1 MTNTNKKQTSYEVI
15 TNKIIEKMQQGII
28 PWVKPWHADAWK
40 CDGKTLMFPCFSHS
54 NGKRYNLMNHMLLD
68 YTAGE
73 YATFQQIK
81 AEGGKVKKG
90 EKGQIITGWIVET
103 HERKDENGDT
113 IYNDNGKPS
122 TYTTFALRY
131 YTVFNVLTQCE
142 GITPKHDWTKDEAPE
157 NSHDA
162 IENAENII
170 ERYINSAD
178 APKFKVVKGSDE
190 AYYSPAQ
197 DLVVVPDKSQ
207 FDLIEG
213 YYGTTF
219 HELTHSTLKSTRCD
233 RKNENK
239 KAAFGSKEYSREEL
253 VAEMGSAFLSNYAG
267 LDTSK
272 TFDNSVAYLQSW
284 IKKLQNDP
292 KMIVQASS
300 QAEKAAEYIL
310 NA

>member
-1 MTNTNKKQTSYEVI
+1 MTNTKKQSSYEVI

-28 PWVKPWHADAWK
+28 PWVKPWHADTWK

-68 YTAGE
+68 FTAGE

-90 EKGQIITGWIVET
+90 EKGQIITGWIVEK

-113 IYNDNGKPS
+113 ILTDDGKPS

-131 YTVFNVLTQCE
+131 YTVFNILTQCE

-157 NSHDA
+157 NNHDA

-170 ERYINSAD
+170 AKYINSAD
-178 APKFKVVKGSDE
+178 APTFKVVKGSDE

-219 HELTHSTLKSTRCD
+219 HELTHSTLKESRCN
-233 RKNENK
+233 RKSETK

-253 VAEMGSAFLSNYAG
+253 VAEMGSAFLSNHAG

-272 TFDNSVAYLQSW
+272 TLDNSVAYLQSW

-292 KMIVQASS
+292 KMIIQASS

>member
-1 MTNTNKKQTSYEVI
+1 MTTYEVI
-15 TNKIIEKMQQGII
+15 TKNIIDKMNQGII
-28 PWVKPWHADAWK
+28 PWVKPWHADTWK
-40 CDGKTLMFPCFSHS
+40 CDGRTQMFPCYSYS

-68 YTAGE
+68 FQAGE

-81 AEGGKVKKG
+81 KAGGKVKKG
-90 EKGQIITGWIVET
+90 EKASIITGWIVD
-103 HERKDENGDT
+103 KKALVDADGKPILD
-113 IYNDNGKPS
+113 DNGQEKTRT
-122 TYTTFALRY
+122 TYALRY
-131 YTVFNVLTQCE
+131 YSVFNILTQVE
-142 GITPKHDWTKDEAPE
+142 GIEPKHDWTQDKAPE
-157 NSHDA
+157 NSHEA
-162 IENAENII
+162 VENAENII

-178 APKFKVVKGSDE
+178 APTFKVVKGSNE
-190 AYYSPAQ
+190 AYYSPMQ

-213 YYGTTF
+213 YYGTAF

-233 RKNENK
+233 RKAENK
-239 KAAFGSKEYSREEL
+239 NAAFGSKEYSREEL
-253 VAEMGSAFLSNYAG
+253 VAEMGSAFLSTSAG

-272 TFDNSVAYLQSW
+272 TLDNSVAYLQSW

>member
-1 MTNTNKKQTSYEVI
+1 MTKKATSYEVI
-15 TNKIIEKMQQGII
+15 TNKIIEKMQNGII
-28 PWVKPWHADAWK
+28 PWVKPWHAGAWK
-40 CDGKTLMFPCFSHS
+40 CDGRTQMYPCYSHS
-54 NGKRYNLMNHMLLD
+54 SGTRYNFINHILLD
-68 YTAGE
+68 FQAGE

-90 EKGQIITGWIVET
+90 EKGQIITGWIVEK
-103 HERKDENGDT
+103 HERKDANGEA
-113 IYNDNGKPS
+113 ILNDKGEPS

-131 YTVFNVLTQCE
+131 YTVFNILTQVE
-142 GITPKHDWTKDEAPE
+142 GITPKHDWVQDEAPE
-157 NSHDA
+157 NEHEA

-170 ERYINSAD
+170 ERYINSAY
-178 APKFKVVKGSDE
+178 ATTFKVVKGSNE
-190 AYYSPAQ
+190 AYYSPMQ

-207 FDLIEG
+207 FDIIEG
-213 YYGTTF
+213 YYGTAF

-233 RKNENK
+233 RKAENK
-239 KAAFGSKEYSREEL
+239 NAAFGSKEYSREEL
-253 VAEMGSAFLSNYAG
+253 VAEMGSAFLSAHAG

-272 TFDNSVAYLQSW
+272 TLDNSVAYLQSW

-292 KMIVQASS
+292 KMIIQASS